1 MSLLPPTG
9 LPKDE
14 ILARLADYRSADLPA
29 RGGRTFAYVYDAGR
43 PDVDELG
50 HEVYAS
56 FLDVN
61 GLDPTVFPS
70 LLRMENEVVA
80 ITAEHLGGRPGT
92 VGSFTSGGTESILL
106 AVKAARDLARATR
119 PEVTHPEVVL
129 PVTAHA
135 AFQKACHYLGLTAVL
150 VDVDPTTFRAV
161 VEAVR
166 EAITPNTVLLVA
178 SAASYAHGVVDPVEQ
193 LGQLALE
200 HDIPLHVDA
209 CIGGWLLPHFRE
221 LGVDVPAF
229 DLSVPGV
236 TSLSVDLHKYAYA
249 PKGASVV
256 LYADQAMRSRQFYA
270 CADWTGYTMINATVQ
285 STKSGGP
292 LAAAWAVLHA
302 VGRQGYRDLAAQTL
316 SAKDR
321 LIAGIDGVPGLRVLG
336 RPEMALVALAGTD
349 GVDVFE
355 VCDEM
360 AARGWYVQAQLGYRG
375 LPASIHL
382 TLTASSDEHVT
393 ALLADLTECVELARA
408 AQTGLDPTLVEA
420 VHQLDPDEL
429 PDDVL
434 GTLLP
439 LAGIEPGAGLP
450 DRMAGI
456 NALLEAMSP
465 RLRERLLIAFLGQLF
480 TPASGVSS
488 AEAGLA
494 GEGTPSARRPASPPD
509 GRA

>member
-9 LPKDE
+9 RTREDV
-14 ILARLADYRSADLPA
+14 LATLAEYRADDLAA

-43 PDVDELG
+43 PELDALA

-80 ITAEHLGGRPGT
+80 VTAAHLGGGPAT
-92 VGSFTSGGTESILL
+92 VGSFTSGGTESIIL
-106 AVKAARDLARATR
+106 AVKAARDHARATR
-119 PEVTHPEVVL
+119 TEVTAPEVVL

-135 AFQKACHYLGLTAVL
+135 AFQKACHYLGLTPVL
-150 VDVDPTTFRAV
+150 VDVDPVTLRADV
-161 VEAVR
+161 GATK
-166 EAITPNTVLLVA
+166 EAITGRTVLLVA
-178 SAASYAHGVVDPVEQ
+178 SAASYAHGVVDPVEE
-193 LGQLALE
+193 LGRLAL
-200 HDIPLHVDA
+200 DRDLPLHVDA
-209 CIGGWLLPHFRE
+209 CIGGWLLPWFRE

-256 LYADQAMRSRQFYA
+256 LYADPAMRSRQFYA

-302 VGRQGYRDLAAQTL
+302 VGEQGYRELAAQTL
-316 SAKDR
+316 SATRR
-321 LIAGIDGVPGLRVLG
+321 LVAGIDDVPGLEVLG
-336 RPEMALVALAGTD
+336 EPQMALVALAATD

-360 AARGWYVQAQLGYRG
+360 ASRGWYVQAQLGYRAI
-375 LPASIHL
+375 PASIHL
-382 TLTASSDEHVT
+382 TLTASSDQHVD
-393 ALLADLTECVELARA
+393 ALLADLAACVVSARSSATPLDAALLA
-408 AQTGLDPTLVEA
+408 A
-420 VHQLDPDEL
+420 VRSLDPDEL

-439 LAGIEPGAGLP
+439 LAGIDPGAGLP
-450 DRMAGI
+450 ERMAGV
-456 NALLEAMSP
+456 NALLEAMP
-465 RLRERLLIAFLGQLF
+465 ARLRERLLVAFLGLLF
-480 TPASGVSS
+480 TP
-488 AEAGLA
+488 
-494 GEGTPSARRPASPPD
+494 
-509 GRA
+509 

>member
-9 LPKDE
+9 LSREDV
-14 ILARLADYRSADLPA
+14 LGRLADYRAGDLAA

-43 PDVDELG
+43 PDVDELS

-80 ITAEHLGGRPGT
+80 ITAEHLGGGPGT
-92 VGSFTSGGTESILL
+92 VGSFTSGGTESIIL
-106 AVKAARDLARATR
+106 AVKAARDWARTHR
-119 PEVTHPEVVL
+119 PQVIEPEVVL

-135 AFQKACHYLGLTAVL
+135 AFQKACHYLGLKAVL
-150 VDVDPTTFRAV
+150 VDVDPVSFRVTTD
-161 VEAVR
+161 AVR
-166 EAITPNTVLLVA
+166 AAVTDRTVLLVA
-178 SAASYAHGVVDPVEQ
+178 SAASYAHGVIDPVEEI
-193 LGQLALE
+193 GRLALE
-200 HDIPLHVDA
+200 HDLPLHVDG
-209 CIGGWLLPHFRE
+209 CIGGWLLPYFRD
-221 LGVDVPAF
+221 LGVEVPPF

-256 LYADQAMRSRQFYA
+256 LYADPAMRSKQFYA

-292 LAAAWAVLHA
+292 LAAAWATLHA
-302 VGRQGYRDLAAQTL
+302 VGEQGYRELAAQTL

-321 LIAGIDGVPGLRVLG
+321 LVKGIADVPGLRVLG
-336 RPEMALVALAGTD
+336 EPEMALVAMAGEP

-360 AARGWYVQAQLGYRG
+360 AARGWYVQAQLGYRD

-382 TLTASSDEHVT
+382 TLTASSDQHVD
-393 ALLADLTECVELARA
+393 ALLADLTACVETARS
-408 AQTGLDPTLVEA
+408 AQTGLDPALLEA
-420 VHQLDPDEL
+420 VRSLDPDEL

-439 LAGIEPGAGLP
+439 MAGIEPGAGLP

-465 RLRERLLIAFLGQLF
+465 RLRERLLVAFLGELF
-480 TPASGVSS
+480 TPAAQV
-488 AEAGLA
+488 EA
-494 GEGTPSARRPASPPD
+494 
-509 GRA
+509 

>member
-1 MSLLPPTG
+1 MTLLPTTG
-9 LPKDE
+9 LAREDV
-14 ILARLADYRSADLPA
+14 LARLAHYRSGDLAA

-43 PDVDELG
+43 PDVDELA

-80 ITAEHLGGRPGT
+80 ITAEHLGGDAST
-92 VGSFTSGGTESILL
+92 VGSFTSGGTESIIL
-106 AVKAARDLARATR
+106 AVKAARDWARATR
-119 PEVTHPEVVL
+119 PEVTEPEVVL

-135 AFQKACHYLGLTAVL
+135 AFQKACHYLGLTPVL
-150 VDVDPTTFRAV
+150 VDVDPESWRGTAH
-161 VEAVR
+161 AVR
-166 EAITPNTVLLVA
+166 AAVTERTVLLVA
-178 SAASYAHGVVDPVEQ
+178 GAASYAHGVVDPVEE

-200 HDIPLHVDA
+200 RGIPLHVDG
-209 CIGGWLLPHFRE
+209 CIGGWLLPFFRE

-256 LYADQAMRSRQFYA
+256 LYKDPAMRLKQFYA
-270 CADWTGYTMINATVQ
+270 CADWTGYTMVNATVQ

-292 LAAAWAVLHA
+292 LAAAWATLHA
-302 VGRQGYRDLAAQTL
+302 IGADGYRDLAAQTL
-316 SAKDR
+316 RATQR
-321 LIAGIDGVPGLRVLG
+321 LLAGIADVPGLRVLG
-336 RPEMALVALAGTD
+336 EPEMALVAMAASD

-360 AARGWYVQAQLGYRG
+360 ATRGWYVQAQLGYRG

-382 TLTASSDEHVT
+382 TLTASSDQHVD
-393 ALLADLTECVELARA
+393 ALLQDLAECVEKARA
-408 AQTGLDPTLVEA
+408 ATTGLDPALVDA
-420 VHQLDPDEL
+420 VRSLDPDEL

-439 LAGIEPGAGLP
+439 MAGLEPGAGLP
-450 DRMAGI
+450 ERMAGI

-465 RLRERLLIAFLGQLF
+465 RLRERLLVAFLGLLF
-480 TPASGVSS
+480 TPPAA
-488 AEAGLA
+488 AEAQ
-494 GEGTPSARRPASPPD
+494 
-509 GRA
+509 